1 MIGCTTL
8 RADSTP
14 IETNEPIT
22 YMAFMPKKLTGLKNS
37 TLEKQIFEFI
47 ELFLFIFFIALIPE
61 GVAALLS
68 PSKFDIMF
76 MHIGFNISF

>member
-1 MIGCTTL
+1 MHDI
-8 RADSTP
+8 
-14 IETNEPIT
+14 
-22 YMAFMPKKLTGLKNS
+22 FMSKNFM
-37 TLEKQIFEFI
+37 IFEFI